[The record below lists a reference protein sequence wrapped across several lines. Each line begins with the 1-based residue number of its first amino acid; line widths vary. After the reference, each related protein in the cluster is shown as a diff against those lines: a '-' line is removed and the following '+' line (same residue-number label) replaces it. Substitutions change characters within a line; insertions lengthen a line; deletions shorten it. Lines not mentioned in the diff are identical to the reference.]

1 MPKDSRLSRTLHTLI
16 HMADQEEPLT
26 SDVLAKS
33 LKTHGPAI
41 RRMMSGLKA
50 SGIVSSSKGHGGGWM
65 LERELDQITLLQ
77 IYEALGE
84 PTLFAIGP
92 AQDTPDCLV
101 EQAVDA
107 HLTAAM
113 DRAAQVLRAELSRT
127 SLADIAAEFEARLV
141 ARTKS

>member
-1 MPKDSRLSRTLHTLI
+1 MPKDNRLSRTLHTLI
-16 HMADQEEPLT
+16 HMAGQDGPLT

-33 LKTHGPAI
+33 LKMHGPAL

-50 SGIVSSSKGHGGGWM
+50 AGIVSSSKGHGGGWV
-65 LERELDQITLLQ
+65 LERDLDQIKLLQ

-107 HLTAAM
+107 RLTAAM
-113 DRAAQVLRAELSRT
+113 ERAAQVLRTELSRT
-127 SLADIAAEFEARLV
+127 SLADIAADFEAKL
-141 ARTKS
+141 AAHTKS

>member
-1 MPKDSRLSRTLHTLI
+1 MPKDSRLSRTLHALI
-16 HMADQEEPLT
+16 HMAEQEEPLT

-33 LKTHGPAI
+33 LKTQGPAI
-41 RRMMSGLKA
+41 RRMMSGLKTA
-50 SGIVSSSKGHGGGWM
+50 GIVSSSKGHGGGWV

-113 DRAAQVLRAELSRT
+113 ERAAHVLRTELSRT
-127 SLADIAAEFEARLV
+127 SLADIAAEFEAKL
-141 ARTKS
+141 AALTKT